1 MRNAMLLSSKCS
13 NCLFFCASLGVALPL
28 PGAAQGSA
36 ASLAPPAAY
45 VRANPG
51 SRVLALRHGQW
62 FDGRRFRPRT
72 FYLVNGLLQRR
83 RPARLDSVVDLAGQ
97 WVVPAFGDAHN
108 HALDQE
114 WRAPETIA
122 RNLANGVFYLKN
134 PNNIPA
140 LTVPLAPVLNR
151 PASLDVRYSGGG
163 ITGSGGH
170 PIPLYEGL
178 MARGAYRLS
187 KAELNGQA
195 YHVLDSLAQW
205 PAVWARVR
213 AGNPD
218 FVKLYLLYS
227 EHYGRPRDTATT
239 PSAGLNPRLFAEVVR
254 RVHAQGLP
262 VAVHIE
268 TAADFAVAVRAG
280 ADEINHLPGYFWNK
294 GLGAEDYRISETL
307 ARQCARQGTR
317 VVTTTVVTADEYPAA
332 RDSARLRQVRRL
344 QVENLRRLHRA
355 GVRLALGCDTYD
367 QTARAEAVHLWQ
379 LRVFDAATLL
389 HLWSETTP
397 QAIFPGRQVG
407 RLAPGYEA
415 NLLVLGRNPLTTDF
429 ATATAAIRLRIKQGN
444 VLRGPAAAAAAQ
456 PKQ

>member
-1 MRNAMLLSSKCS
+1 MPLRTDYLVCS
-13 NCLFFCASLGVALPL
+13 FFCASLAVALPL
-28 PGAAQGSA
+28 TGAAQAPA
-36 ASLAPPAAY
+36 ALLAAPAAY
-45 VRANPG
+45 VRTNPG

-72 FYLVNGLLQRR
+72 FYVVNGLLRRR
-83 RPARLDSVVDLAGQ
+83 RPSHLDSVVDLAGQ

-122 RNLANGVFYLKN
+122 RNLVDGVFYLKN
-134 PNNIPA
+134 PNNIPP
-140 LTVPLAPVLNR
+140 LTAPLASLLNR
-151 PASLDVRYSGGG
+151 PASLDVTYSGGG
-163 ITGSGGH
+163 ITSSGGH

-178 MARGAYRLS
+178 VARGAYRLS
-187 KAELNGQA
+187 KFELNGQA

-213 AGNPD
+213 AGNPA

-227 EHYGRPRDTATT
+227 EHFGRPRDTATT

-280 ADEINHLPGYFWNK
+280 ADEINHLPGYFWSK
-294 GLGAEDYRISETL
+294 GLGADDYRISEAL

-317 VVTTTVVTADEYPAA
+317 VVTTTVVTDDEYPAV
-332 RDSARLRQVRRL
+332 RDSARLRQVRQL
-344 QVENLRRLHRA
+344 QVANLRRLHRA

-367 QTARAEAVHLWQ
+367 QTSRAEAGHLWQ
-379 LRVFDAATLL
+379 LGVFDAATLL
-389 HLWSETTP
+389 RLWSETTP
-397 QAIFPGRQVG
+397 QAIFPGRRVG

-415 NLLVLGRNPLTTDF
+415 NLLVLGHNPLTTDF
-429 ATATAAIRLRIKQGN
+429 AMATAAICLRMKQGQ
-444 VLRGPAAAAAAQ
+444 VLRGPVATVTAR

>member
-1 MRNAMLLSSKCS
+1 MPLRTDYLT
-13 NCLFFCASLGVALPL
+13 CLFVCAVLGVMRPL
-28 PGAAQGSA
+28 AGAAQALA
-36 ASLAPPAAY
+36 APLAAPAAY
-45 VRANPG
+45 VRSNPG
-51 SRVLALRHGQW
+51 GRVLALRHGQW
-62 FDGRRFRPRT
+62 FNGQRFRPRT
-72 FYLVNGLLQRR
+72 YYVVNGLLQRR

-122 RNLANGVFYLKN
+122 RNLTDGVFYLKN

-140 LTVPLAPVLNR
+140 LTAPLAPLLNR
-151 PASLDVRYSGGG
+151 PTSLDVTYSGGG

-178 MARGAYRLS
+178 VARGAYRLS

-213 AGNPD
+213 AGNPA

-227 EHYGRPRDTATT
+227 ERYGLPRDTATT
-239 PSAGLNPRLFAEVVR
+239 PSAGLDPRLFAELVR

-268 TAADFAVAVRAG
+268 TAADFAVAVQAG

-294 GLGAEDYRISETL
+294 GLGADDYRIPEVL

-317 VVTTTVVTADEYPAA
+317 VVTTTVVTTSEYPAA
-332 RDSARLRQVRRL
+332 RDSVRLRQVRQL
-344 QVENLRRLHRA
+344 QIENLRRLHRA
-355 GVRLALGCDTYD
+355 GVRLALGCDTYN
-367 QTARAEAVHLWQ
+367 QTSRAEAEHLWQ
-379 LRVFDAATLL
+379 LGVFDAATLL
-389 HLWSETTP
+389 RLWSETTP
-397 QAIFPGRQVG
+397 QAIFPGRRVG
-407 RLAPGYEA
+407 RLAAGYEA
-415 NLLVLGRNPLTTDF
+415 SLLVLSRNPLTTDF
-429 ATATAAIRLRIKQGN
+429 ATATAAIRLRVKQGQ
-444 VLRGPAAAAAAQ
+444 VLRGPAATAAVR